1 MAQESRLV
9 VVIDS
14 QNAER
19 NARNLGNELVS
30 IERKGEFASK
40 SMDSLSVATRALA
53 GHMAGLVTVGAA
65 ISKMDTYTGLQNRLK
80 LVTNNQAEL
89 NKATE
94 DTFQIAQKTYSAWDS
109 VLQVYQR
116 FSDNAKTLNLTMDD
130 TARLTETVSKAVAIS
145 GASAEAADAALV
157 QFGQAL
163 ASGTLRG
170 EELNSVM
177 EQTPA
182 LAKAIA
188 KGMGITVGEL
198 RSVAAEGKIT
208 SQEIVKALRNV
219 QDEVDAL
226 FAKTD
231 ITIGQSLTL
240 LNNEIT
246 KFVGEAGKGSGAAQ
260 ALSGSIQLLANNL
273 NLIADSAFAIGI
285 GLMTKAVLTKTV
297 AVQASIAASTKQVF
311 ATIAERNANIA
322 AAKAEVE
329 SALAEAQSTQVTLTN
344 IKATHAQ
351 IMAEI
356 ELEKVR
362 LKAQITEQ
370 GRTATITRMAQLGRL
385 QAQVALE
392 VAAAET
398 AQSASSARLSAAL
411 TAQSVATSRLA
422 LAKSALMAIF
432 SPMGLAIAATA
443 ASFYLLSSSSDEV
456 KESLAT
462 QSDSVSDLTDKYIK
476 LNTVQALTEGVR
488 LRKEIEQQN
497 DAIDDASGAIK
508 RFAYIQKELFKLSG
522 SDYEDYQNAIK
533 SIATGASDAGDLLKK
548 MISSGRFSQTQIDK
562 LIEFS
567 SAVAESKNKI
577 EQGNTALKLLNATSG
592 QHVEVTAESIKQ
604 LTIQTNLTKVATQNF
619 TDMKTQ
625 MLDSLRAQVEFI
637 RLNGGSEEQVK
648 SLNKVIQAYSLN
660 QISATDAVSKF
671 NSTAKVPVDNIKKLQ
686 EYAIKTDQSKIA
698 LNQANAELKKQND
711 LRNEYLKQHQT
722 VLGAQQGETNELNN
736 QVAAQEKLN
745 KLRDNANKDNLKND
759 FLIKNT
765 KAFGGGEKGLDKAR
779 AASEF
784 YTDNKIPMTRSLT
797 GQEYAIFEA
806 WYKKQ
811 KEVKDLQE
819 SISESTRKQTK
830 EVEKQTKEAAK
841 QAVLL
846 AGNDE
851 KSRNMLRVYLA
862 FRNAGLGDKQA
873 RVMTAQVGRET
884 DFRNE
889 AMFGSHKD
897 ANNGYTNTGFLSWQK
912 SRSTKLMQS
921 LQGQGVLDKNG
932 KIQQTQDALD
942 AMAKHAVQE
951 AMTDKSYSKSKAAL
965 LNDDL
970 DYRSLERIVAKNLVG
985 WDYDGKKLGKAKA
998 SQHLAKQDS
1007 YYNQLSK
1014 ILGDNPEAVSKA
1026 IGDLSKLED
1035 EAYKARAK
1043 TLEEVKQLQA
1053 TYDSETVARS
1063 KKREEEIN
1071 KATILGQSNLIPK
1084 INERY
1089 DAEDKLAQKQF
1100 DFEVNGYKWTEEQKL
1115 DYTYETNSL
1124 RLVAEGKLSED
1135 QRKVALDGLK
1145 LQKQQELG
1153 LLKLAQEQR
1162 LFQARLSLL
1171 SETQAMQE
1179 RYRLEREEIH
1189 KNTKLSIEERQKLIA
1204 LSKANQDKETR
1215 DKVNNAVQNWGGIQ
1229 ADMNGTGEFF
1239 RQDQERFSRLN
1250 AANDLADSQFAATDL
1265 NEQNSL
1271 DGLNAQFEAGLIK
1284 QQDYE
1289 NQKTA
1294 IIQAA
1299 QDQRNQIAAEHAKN
1313 VQDIEDKYQ
1322 QDRLNTQIAF
1332 GGQMMGSLTSMFGS
1346 MFGEQ
1351 SKAYKIMF
1359 AADKAYAIAA
1369 AGIAIQQNI
1378 AAASKAGFPLNI
1390 PLIAGA
1396 VAQGASII
1404 ANIRAIKDQ
1413 GFADGGYTGSGRK
1426 YEPAGIV
1433 HKGEVVWSQED
1444 IKRWGGVGLVE
1455 NMRKSANPE
1464 AFINNHAINNTSAE
1478 NVFNRSFLSSKAFND
1493 NQNISNIFNRP
1504 TRENQ
1509 IIVNA
1514 FKPSKDAASR
1524 SEDVQSITN
1533 QYAGNNTSFSEV
1545 LDKSIQSSKSFNAS
1559 KSIISSLSN
1568 SKVLNS
1574 NVSNS
1579 TVQNAEKELLKEVS
1593 IFKDNGF
1600 ADGGYTGKGKKYEI
1614 AGAVHKGEIVWS
1626 QDDIKKWGGVDKVE
1640 QMRRATSPESFVS
1653 NYAQNHTTFESI
1665 LNRANQSSR
1674 IFNQS
1679 KEISNIFNKSVQDDQ
1694 IIYKGNG
1701 NVPTSAT
1708 SDLYH
1713 DGKVYFSSNGLV
1725 QDRSNLDDVQ
1735 DFTLGRTSRPQAEI
1749 MPSIEPSTPTINF
1762 KIEVINQVSG
1772 ATVEAEQL
1780 DEQTVRIIVTDEL
1793 DKQLPRKVPKLV
1805 SDQIA
1810 NPNSTISRSL
1820 TENTTARRNRT

>member
-9 VVIDS
+9 IVIDS

-65 ISKMDTYTGLQNRLK
+65 LSKMDTYTGLQNRLK

-188 KGMGITVGEL
+188 QGMGITVGEL

-208 SQEIVKALRNV
+208 SQEIVKALKNV
-219 QDEVDAL
+219 QNDVDAL

-260 ALSGSIQLLANNL
+260 VLAGSVQTLASNL
-273 NLIADSAFAIGI
+273 DLIADGALVVGI
-285 GLMTKAVLTKTV
+285 GYITRAILMKSAAIKEGMASTLANR
-297 AVQASIAASTKQVF
+297 QASVLNAQAEYAEATAAL
-311 ATIAERNANIA
+311 N
-322 AAKAEVE
+322 AAKAH
-329 SALAEAQSTQVTLTN
+329 LANVRATN
-344 IKATHAQ
+344 
-351 IMAEI
+351 
-356 ELEKVR
+356 
-362 LKAQITEQ
+362 
-370 GRTATITRMAQLGRL
+370 
-385 QAQVALE
+385 
-392 VAAAET
+392 AET
-398 AQSASSARLSAAL
+398 Q
-411 TAQSVATSRLA
+411 
-422 LAKSALMAIF
+422 AKF
-432 SPMGLAIAATA
+432 GATA
-443 ASFYLLSSSSDEV
+443 A
-456 KESLAT
+456 AT
-462 QSDSVSDLTDKYIK
+462 RYAQAQAAVTAATNAQTAAQIK
-476 LNTVQALTEGVR
+476 LNTATSIAGRLAKGAFGLIGGWTGVATLGVMGLAAAYSYFNNKAEEAKQKLAEQAKVAEKADEELKKLTGNDKAKAVNDLTIAFNAQNKALEKSSRAVGSALIDIENYARGNREVEKISQEARTGTISYTEAIER
-488 LRKEIEQQN
+488 LNKIKLPTDLYENLKKQAAQY
-497 DAIDDASGAIK
+497 DDNASKASLS
-508 RFAYIQKELFKLSG
+508 AEKLKLLRVEVKLG
-522 SDYEDYQNAIK
+522 GNEAQNAAIQHQK
-533 SIATGASDAGDLLKK
+533 QADAL
-548 MISSGRFSQTQIDK
+548 
-562 LIEFS
+562 
-567 SAVAESKNKI
+567 
-577 EQGNTALKLLNATSG
+577 GNTATEAEKATKALQDYQAKQKDSVIDSIYKSG
-592 QHVEVTAESIKQ
+592 WLDKGYT
-604 LTIQTNLTKVATQNF
+604 VA
-619 TDMKTQ
+619 
-625 MLDSLRAQVEFI
+625 
-637 RLNGGSEEQVK
+637 
-648 SLNKVIQAYSLN
+648 
-660 QISATDAVSKF
+660 
-671 NSTAKVPVDNIKKLQ
+671 
-686 EYAIKTDQSKIA
+686 
-698 LNQANAELKKQND
+698 QANAILELQKAKGMSAILSKD
-711 LRNEYLKQHQT
+711 EIDSALRNLKIIEE
-722 VLGAQQGETNELNN
+722 QQERED
-736 QVAAQEKLN
+736 KL
-745 KLRDNANKDNLKND
+745 
-759 FLIKNT
+759 T
-765 KAFGGGEKGLDKAR
+765 
-779 AASEF
+779 
-784 YTDNKIPMTRSLT
+784 
-797 GQEYAIFEA
+797 EA
-806 WYKKQ
+806 K
-811 KEVKDLQE
+811 
-819 SISESTRKQTK
+819 R
-830 EVEKQTKEAAK
+830 KQTKEAAK

-846 AGNDE
+846 AGNNE
-851 KSRNMLRVYLA
+851 QARNMLRVYQS

-897 ANNGYTNTGFLSWQK
+897 ANNGYNNTGFLSWQK

-965 LNDDL
+965 LNEDL
-970 DYRSLERIVAKNLVG
+970 DYRSLERIVAKNFVG

-1014 ILGDNPEAVSKA
+1014 ILGDNPEAASKA
-1026 IGDLSKLED
+1026 IGDLSKFED

-1089 DAEDKLAQKQF
+1089 DAEDKLSQKQF

-1179 RYRLEREEIH
+1179 RYRLEREEIL
-1189 KNTKLSIEERQKLIA
+1189 KNTKLSIAERQKLIA
-1204 LSKANQDKETR
+1204 LSKATQEKETR

-1229 ADMNGTGEFF
+1229 ADMNGTSEFF
-1239 RQDQERFSRLN
+1239 RQDQERFNRLN

-1271 DGLNAQFEAGLIK
+1271 DGLDAQLEAGLIK

-1294 IIQAA
+1294 IIQTA
-1299 QDQRNQIAAEHAKN
+1299 QDQRNQIAAEYAKN
-1313 VQDIEDKYQ
+1313 AQDIEDKYQ

-1413 GFADGGYTGSGRK
+1413 GFADGGYTGSGGK

-1433 HKGEVVWSQED
+1433 HKGEVVWSQDD
-1444 IKRWGGVGLVE
+1444 IRRWGGVGLVE

-1493 NQNISNIFNRP
+1493 NQNISNIFNQP

-1514 FKPSKDAASR
+1514 FKSSKDAASR
-1524 SEDVQSITN
+1524 SGDVQSITN
-1533 QYAGNNTSFSEV
+1533 QYAGNNTSIENVFNRSF
-1545 LDKSIQSSKSFNAS
+1545 LSSKAFNDNKSISN
-1559 KSIISSLSN
+1559 ISNLSN

-1640 QMRRATSPESFVS
+1640 KMRRATSPESFVS

-1665 LNRANQSSR
+1665 LNRAHQSSR

-1679 KEISNIFNKSVQDDQ
+1679 KEISNIFNQSVQDDQ

-1725 QDRSNLDDVQ
+1725 QDRSNLEDVQ
-1735 DFTLGRTSRPQAEI
+1735 DFTISQASRPQAEI

-1805 SDQIA
+1805 SDQIG

>member
-1 MAQESRLV
+1 MAQEARLV
-9 VVIDS
+9 IVIDS
-14 QNAER
+14 ER
-19 NARNLGNELVS
+19 AKRTAQDLSVELDS
-30 IERKGEFASK
+30 ITKKGDFASK
-40 SMDSLSVATRALA
+40 SMDRMSVATRALA
-53 GHMAGLVTVGAA
+53 GYMAGLLTVGSA

-80 LVTNNQAEL
+80 LVTNNQVEL

-94 DTFQIAQKTYSAWDS
+94 DTFRIAQKTYSAWDS

-208 SQEIVKALRNV
+208 SQEIVKALKNV
-219 QDEVDAL
+219 QDEVDTL

-671 NSTAKVPVDNIKKLQ
+671 NSTAKIPAENIKGLQ
-686 EYAIKTDQSKIA
+686 DHATKTDQSKIA

-722 VLGAQQGETNELNN
+722 VLAAQQGETNELNN

-797 GQEYAIFEA
+797 SQEAAIFEA

-811 KEVKDLQE
+811 KEAKDLQE

-830 EVEKQTKEAAK
+830 EVEKQTKESAK

-846 AGNDE
+846 AGNNE
-851 KSRNMLRVYLA
+851 RERNMLRVYQS

-970 DYRSLERIVAKNLVG
+970 DYRSLERIVAKNFVG

-1014 ILGDNPEAVSKA
+1014 ILGDNPEAASKA
-1026 IGDLSKLED
+1026 ISDLSKFED

-1043 TLEEVKQLQA
+1043 TLEEIKQLQA

-1100 DFEVNGYKWTEEQKL
+1100 DFEVNGYKWTEKQKL
-1115 DYTYETNSL
+1115 EYTYEINSL

-1135 QRKVALDGLK
+1135 QRKVALDGLE

-1179 RYRLEREEIH
+1179 RYRLEREEIL

-1265 NEQNSL
+1265 DEKNGL
-1271 DGLNAQFEAGLIK
+1271 DVLNAHMEAGLIK
-1284 QQDYE
+1284 QQDFE
-1289 NQKTA
+1289 NRKTA

-1299 QDQRNQIAAEHAKN
+1299 QDQRNQIAAEYAQN
-1313 VQDIEDKYQ
+1313 AQDIEDKYH
-1322 QDRLNTQIAF
+1322 QDRLNAQIAL

-1369 AGIAIQQNI
+1369 AGISIQQSI
-1378 AAASKAGFPLNI
+1378 AKAASVGFPANI
-1390 PLIAGA
+1390 PLIASA
-1396 VAQGASII
+1396 IAQGASII

-1455 NMRKSANPE
+1455 KMRKSANPE
-1464 AFINNHAINNTSAE
+1464 AFLNN
-1478 NVFNRSFLSSKAFND
+1478 
-1493 NQNISNIFNRP
+1493 
-1504 TRENQ
+1504 
-1509 IIVNA
+1509 
-1514 FKPSKDAASR
+1514 
-1524 SEDVQSITN
+1524 
-1533 QYAGNNTSFSEV
+1533 
-1545 LDKSIQSSKSFNAS
+1545 NAS
-1559 KSIISSLSN
+1559 
-1568 SKVLNS
+1568 
-1574 NVSNS
+1574 
-1579 TVQNAEKELLKEVS
+1579 
-1593 IFKDNGF
+1593 
-1600 ADGGYTGKGKKYEI
+1600 ADS
-1614 AGAVHKGEIVWS
+1614 V
-1626 QDDIKKWGGVDKVE
+1626 
-1640 QMRRATSPESFVS
+1640 MRRAMMSSNAFIESQKQ
-1653 NYAQNHTTFESI
+1653 AD
-1665 LNRANQSSR
+1665 
-1674 IFNQS
+1674 IFNQP
-1679 KEISNIFNKSVQDDQ
+1679 VQDTQ
-1694 IIYKGNG
+1694 IIYKGNRDT
-1701 NVPTSAT
+1701 PKLASSAN
-1708 SDLYH
+1708 SDLFH

-1749 MPSIEPSTPTINF
+1749 MPSIEPASPTINF

-1805 SDQIA
+1805 SDQIG

-1820 TENTTARRNRT
+1820 TENTTARRNR

>member
-1 MAQESRLV
+1 MAQEARLV
-9 VVIDS
+9 IVIDS
-14 QNAER
+14 ER
-19 NARNLGNELVS
+19 AKRTAQDLSVELDS
-30 IERKGEFASK
+30 ITKKGDFASK
-40 SMDSLSVATRALA
+40 SMDRMSVATRALA
-53 GHMAGLVTVGAA
+53 GYMAGLLTVGSA

-80 LVTNNQAEL
+80 LVTNNQVEL

-94 DTFQIAQKTYSAWDS
+94 DTFRIAQKTYSAWDS

-208 SQEIVKALRNV
+208 SQEIVKALKNV

-398 AQSASSARLSAAL
+398 AQSAASSRLSAAL

-548 MISSGRFSQTQIDK
+548 MISSGRFSQNQIDK

-577 EQGNTALKLLNATSG
+577 EQGNTALKLLNATSR

-671 NSTAKVPVDNIKKLQ
+671 NSTAKIPAENIKGLQ
-686 EYAIKTDQSKIA
+686 DHATKTDQSKIA

-722 VLGAQQGETNELNN
+722 VLAAQQGETNELNN

-745 KLRDNANKDNLKND
+745 KLRDNANKDILKND

-797 GQEYAIFEA
+797 SQEAAIFEA

-811 KEVKDLQE
+811 KEAKDLQE
-819 SISESTRKQTK
+819 SITKSSRKQTK
-830 EVEKQTKEAAK
+830 ESEKKLKITQAELEVAKRSAALIESSGLGK
-841 QAVLL
+841 YAESKGIPSSVIAGLL
-846 AGNDE
+846 AQESQGIREAKSHTGAIGYFQTTSGYRKQNNMSVADSYDLE
-851 KSRNMLRVYLA
+851 KSGKIVIDNIAKVYEKTGDLA
-862 FRNAGLGDKQA
+862 QAILSHNAGEGGA
-873 RVMTAQVGRET
+873 RQFTKTGKVKGSAE
-884 DFRNE
+884 RNKE
-889 AMFGSHKD
+889 VSQ
-897 ANNGYTNTGFLSWQK
+897 Y
-912 SRSTKLMQS
+912 
-921 LQGQGVLDKNG
+921 
-932 KIQQTQDALD
+932 
-942 AMAKHAVQE
+942 
-951 AMTDKSYSKSKAAL
+951 
-965 LNDDL
+965 
-970 DYRSLERIVAKNLVG
+970 VAKVSRYSDIIAGGVG
-985 WDYDGKKLGKAKA
+985 KGGLSDGDSDRAYGK
-998 SQHLAKQDS
+998 Q
-1007 YYNQLSK
+1007 
-1014 ILGDNPEAVSKA
+1014 I
-1026 IGDLSKLED
+1026 
-1035 EAYKARAK
+1035 KAR
-1043 TLEEVKQLQA
+1043 LELVKQGLNLQEQYEEEQA
-1053 TYDSETVARS
+1053 KRTKARN
-1063 KKREEEIN
+1063 EEIN
-1071 KATILGQSNLIPK
+1071 LAQQTGQTALIPK
-1084 INERY
+1084 IKERY
-1089 DAEDKLAQKQF
+1089 KAQDELAKLQQ
-1100 DFEVNGYKWTEEQKL
+1100 DFEVNGYKWTEKQKL
-1115 DYTYETNSL
+1115 EYTYETNSL

-1135 QRKVALDGLK
+1135 QRKVALGGLE

-1162 LFQARLSLL
+1162 LFQAEQFMLGEMERIKKRYALEYDEISKITDLEERRRKMSAFQADFIRNGVGNPTIDQYDTSSQFL
-1171 SETQAMQE
+1171 KSTNYTKPKQTNMQVLDEDYAQTYQKLKDNLAAVLESEKASYQE
-1179 RYRLEREEIH
+1179 RLEAQRVFKEA
-1189 KNTKLSIEERQKLIA
+1189 RQQMEDEYYL
-1204 LSKANQDKETR
+1204 KAVDARK
-1215 DKVNNAVQNWGGIQ
+1215 
-1229 ADMNGTGEFF
+1229 
-1239 RQDQERFSRLN
+1239 S
-1250 AANDLADSQFAATDL
+1250 
-1265 NEQNSL
+1265 
-1271 DGLNAQFEAGLIK
+1271 
-1284 QQDYE
+1284 DYE
-1289 NQKTA
+1289 NQLM
-1294 IIQAA
+1294 Q
-1299 QDQRNQIAAEHAKN
+1299 
-1313 VQDIEDKYQ
+1313 
-1322 QDRLNTQIAF
+1322 L
-1332 GGQMMGSLTSMFGS
+1332 GSLTSQLDSYWSNMTGIVKNAA
-1346 MFGEQ
+1346 GEQ
-1351 SKAYKIMF
+1351 SGLYKGMYIAQQAFAISSATISALQAYNQILASPWYLDVISKST
-1359 AADKAYAIAA
+1359 AANLVLGMGMANV
-1369 AGIAIQQNI
+1369 G
-1378 AAASKAGFPLNI
+1378 
-1390 PLIAGA
+1390 LIAG
-1396 VAQGASII
+1396 QTI
-1404 ANIRAIKDQ
+1404 A
-1413 GFADGGYTGSGRK
+1413 GFSDGGFTGSGRK

-1455 NMRKSANPE
+1455 KMRKSANPE
-1464 AFINNHAINNTSAE
+1464 AFINN
-1478 NVFNRSFLSSKAFND
+1478 
-1493 NQNISNIFNRP
+1493 
-1504 TRENQ
+1504 
-1509 IIVNA
+1509 
-1514 FKPSKDAASR
+1514 
-1524 SEDVQSITN
+1524 
-1533 QYAGNNTSFSEV
+1533 
-1545 LDKSIQSSKSFNAS
+1545 NAS
-1559 KSIISSLSN
+1559 TDS
-1568 SKVLNS
+1568 V
-1574 NVSNS
+1574 
-1579 TVQNAEKELLKEVS
+1579 
-1593 IFKDNGF
+1593 
-1600 ADGGYTGKGKKYEI
+1600 
-1614 AGAVHKGEIVWS
+1614 
-1626 QDDIKKWGGVDKVE
+1626 
-1640 QMRRATSPESFVS
+1640 MRRALMSSNAFIESQKQ
-1653 NYAQNHTTFESI
+1653 AD
-1665 LNRANQSSR
+1665 
-1674 IFNQS
+1674 IFNQP
-1679 KEISNIFNKSVQDDQ
+1679 VQDTQ
-1694 IIYKGNG
+1694 IIYKGNRDT
-1701 NVPTSAT
+1701 PKLASSAS
-1708 SDLYH
+1708 SDLFH
-1713 DGKVYFSSNGLV
+1713 DGKVYFSSNGIV
-1725 QDRSNLDDVQ
+1725 QDRSNLEDVQ
-1735 DFTLGRTSRPQAEI
+1735 DFTMGKAARPQAEI
-1749 MPSIEPSTPTINF
+1749 MPSIEPASPIINF

-1805 SDQIA
+1805 SDQIG

-1820 TENTTARRNRT
+1820 TENTTARRNR

>member
-1 MAQESRLV
+1 MAQEARLV
-9 VVIDS
+9 IVIDS
-14 QNAER
+14 ER
-19 NARNLGNELVS
+19 AKRTAQDLSVELDS
-30 IERKGEFASK
+30 ITKKGDFASK
-40 SMDSLSVATRALA
+40 SMDRMSVATRALA
-53 GHMAGLVTVGAA
+53 GYMAGLLTVGSA

-80 LVTNNQAEL
+80 LVTNNQVEL

-94 DTFQIAQKTYSAWDS
+94 DTFRIAQKTYSAWDS

-208 SQEIVKALRNV
+208 SQEIVKALKNV

-398 AQSASSARLSAAL
+398 AQSAASSRLSAAL

-548 MISSGRFSQTQIDK
+548 MISSGRFSQNQIDK

-577 EQGNTALKLLNATSG
+577 EQGNTALKLLNATSR

-671 NSTAKVPVDNIKKLQ
+671 NSTAKIPAENIKGLQ
-686 EYAIKTDQSKIA
+686 DHATKTDQSKIA

-722 VLGAQQGETNELNN
+722 VLAAQQGETNELNN

-745 KLRDNANKDNLKND
+745 KLRDNANKDILKND

-797 GQEYAIFEA
+797 SQEAAIFEA

-811 KEVKDLQE
+811 KEAKDLQE
-819 SISESTRKQTK
+819 SITESSRKQTK
-830 EVEKQTKEAAK
+830 ESEKKLKITQAELEVAKRSAALIESSGLGK
-841 QAVLL
+841 YAESKGIPSSVIAGLL
-846 AGNDE
+846 AQESQGIREAKSHTGAIGYFQTTSGYRKQNNMSVADSYDLE
-851 KSRNMLRVYLA
+851 KSGKIVIDNIAKVYEKTGDLA
-862 FRNAGLGDKQA
+862 QAILSHNAGEGGA
-873 RVMTAQVGRET
+873 RQFTKTGKVKGSAE
-884 DFRNE
+884 RNKE
-889 AMFGSHKD
+889 VSQ
-897 ANNGYTNTGFLSWQK
+897 Y
-912 SRSTKLMQS
+912 
-921 LQGQGVLDKNG
+921 
-932 KIQQTQDALD
+932 
-942 AMAKHAVQE
+942 
-951 AMTDKSYSKSKAAL
+951 
-965 LNDDL
+965 
-970 DYRSLERIVAKNLVG
+970 VAKVSRYSDIIAGGVG
-985 WDYDGKKLGKAKA
+985 KGGLSDGDSDRAYGK
-998 SQHLAKQDS
+998 Q
-1007 YYNQLSK
+1007 
-1014 ILGDNPEAVSKA
+1014 I
-1026 IGDLSKLED
+1026 
-1035 EAYKARAK
+1035 KAR
-1043 TLEEVKQLQA
+1043 LELVKQGLNLQEQYEEEQA
-1053 TYDSETVARS
+1053 KRTKARN
-1063 KKREEEIN
+1063 EEIN
-1071 KATILGQSNLIPK
+1071 LAQQTGQTALIPK
-1084 INERY
+1084 IKERY
-1089 DAEDKLAQKQF
+1089 KAQDELAKLQQ
-1100 DFEVNGYKWTEEQKL
+1100 DFEVNGYKWTEKQKL
-1115 DYTYETNSL
+1115 EYTYETNSL

-1135 QRKVALDGLK
+1135 QRKVALGGLE

-1162 LFQARLSLL
+1162 LFQAEQFMLGEMERIKKRYALEYDEISKITDLEERRRKMSAFQADFIRNGVGNPTIDQYDTSSQFL
-1171 SETQAMQE
+1171 KSTNYTKPKQTNMQVLDEDYAQTYQKLKDNLAAVLESEKASYQE
-1179 RYRLEREEIH
+1179 RLEAGRVFKEA
-1189 KNTKLSIEERQKLIA
+1189 RQQMDNEYHL
-1204 LSKANQDKETR
+1204 KAIDARKADHDSQLQLYSQMISSASST
-1215 DKVNNAVQNWGGIQ
+1215 WGGLTQIVKD
-1229 ADMNGTGEFF
+1229 ARGEN
-1239 RQDQERFSRLN
+1239 SRSFKAMFIAQQSFAIASAIISAHL
-1250 AANDLADSQFAATDL
+1250 AATQVAADATIPFFGAKIAASTAML
-1265 NEQNSL
+1265 AMGYAN
-1271 DGLNAQFEAGLIK
+1271 AGLI
-1284 QQDYE
+1284 
-1289 NQKTA
+1289 A
-1294 IIQAA
+1294 
-1299 QDQRNQIAAEHAKN
+1299 
-1313 VQDIEDKYQ
+1313 
-1322 QDRLNTQIAF
+1322 
-1332 GGQMMGSLTSMFGS
+1332 GQT
-1346 MFGEQ
+1346 
-1351 SKAYKIMF
+1351 I
-1359 AADKAYAIAA
+1359 
-1369 AGIAIQQNI
+1369 
-1378 AAASKAGFPLNI
+1378 AGF
-1390 PLIAGA
+1390 
-1396 VAQGASII
+1396 S
-1404 ANIRAIKDQ
+1404 
-1413 GFADGGYTGSGRK
+1413 DGGFTGSGGK
-1426 YEPAGIV
+1426 YQPAGIV
-1433 HKGEVVWSQED
+1433 HKGEIVWSQED

-1455 NMRKSANPE
+1455 RMRKSANPE
-1464 AFINNHAINNTSAE
+1464 AFLNN
-1478 NVFNRSFLSSKAFND
+1478 
-1493 NQNISNIFNRP
+1493 
-1504 TRENQ
+1504 
-1509 IIVNA
+1509 
-1514 FKPSKDAASR
+1514 
-1524 SEDVQSITN
+1524 
-1533 QYAGNNTSFSEV
+1533 
-1545 LDKSIQSSKSFNAS
+1545 NAS
-1559 KSIISSLSN
+1559 
-1568 SKVLNS
+1568 
-1574 NVSNS
+1574 
-1579 TVQNAEKELLKEVS
+1579 
-1593 IFKDNGF
+1593 
-1600 ADGGYTGKGKKYEI
+1600 ADS
-1614 AGAVHKGEIVWS
+1614 V
-1626 QDDIKKWGGVDKVE
+1626 
-1640 QMRRATSPESFVS
+1640 MRRAMMSSNAFIES
-1653 NYAQNHTTFESI
+1653 QK
-1665 LNRANQSSR
+1665 QSD
-1674 IFNQS
+1674 IFNQP
-1679 KEISNIFNKSVQDDQ
+1679 VQDTQ
-1694 IIYKGNG
+1694 IIYKGNRDT
-1701 NVPTSAT
+1701 PKLASSAN
-1708 SDLYH
+1708 SDLFH

-1725 QDRSNLDDVQ
+1725 LDRSNLDDVQ
-1735 DFTLGRTSRPQAEI
+1735 DFTSGRASRPQAEI
-1749 MPSIEPSTPTINF
+1749 KPSIEPASSIINF

-1780 DEQTVRIIVTDEL
+1780 DEQTVRIIVKDEM
-1793 DKQLPRKVPKLV
+1793 DKQLPRTVPKLV
-1805 SDQIA
+1805 SDQIG

-1820 TENTTARRNRT
+1820 TENTTARRNR

>member
-9 VVIDS
+9 IVIDAK
-14 QNAER
+14 NAER
-19 NARNLGNELVS
+19 NARNLSNELDS
-30 IERKGEFASK
+30 IERKGDFATK
-40 SMDSLSVATRALA
+40 SMDALSVATRQLA
-53 GHMAGLVTVGAA
+53 GYMAGLVTVSAA

-80 LVTNNQAEL
+80 LVTSSQVELNQAL
-89 NKATE
+89 K
-94 DTFQIAQKTYSAWDS
+94 DTFNIAQVTGQAWDS
-109 VLQVYQR
+109 TAQVYQR
-116 FSDNAKTLNLTMDD
+116 FADNAKRLGITLQQTSS
-130 TARLTETVSKAVAIS
+130 LTETVAKAIAIS
-145 GASAEAADAALV
+145 GGSAASAEAALV

-163 ASGTLRG
+163 ASGVLRG
-170 EELNSVM
+170 EEFNSIA
-177 EQTPA
+177 EQAPG
-182 LAKAIA
+182 LLKAIA
-188 KGMGITVGEL
+188 TGLDTNIGQLRGM
-198 RSVAAEGKIT
+198 AAEGKLT
-208 SQEIVKALRNV
+208 ADVVVKSLERAKV
-219 QDEVDAL
+219 SVDEL
-226 FAKTD
+226 FGKTD
-231 ITIGQSLTL
+231 FTIGNSLTM
-240 LNNEIT
+240 LNNSIT
-246 KFVGEAGKGSGAAQ
+246 QFIGEAGKGSGAAQ
-260 ALSGSIQLLANNL
+260 ALSGSIQVLANNL
-273 NLIADSAFAIGI
+273 DLIANSAFAMGI

-297 AVQASIAASTKQVF
+297 AVKASIAASAQQVI
-311 ATIAERNANIA
+311 ANIAERNANIA

-660 QISATDAVSKF
+660 QISATDAVDKF
-671 NSTAKVPVDNIKKLQ
+671 NSTAKVPAENIKGLQ
-686 EYAIKTDQSKIA
+686 DYATKTDQSKIA

-745 KLRDNANKDNLKND
+745 KLRENANKSMLDDQYWINNYMRNKQLLGEAKAKD
-759 FLIKNT
+759 FADFTLNW
-765 KAFGGGEKGLDKAR
+765 R
-779 AASEF
+779 
-784 YTDNKIPMTRSLT
+784 
-797 GQEYAIFEA
+797 
-806 WYKKQ
+806 
-811 KEVKDLQE
+811 KENNIGREVILSKEQLQILQE
-819 SISESTRKQTK
+819 QWQMHLRVAAIRDEATNATK
-830 EVEKQTKEAAK
+830 EQNKALRQ

-846 AGNDE
+846 AGNNE
-851 KSRNMLRVYLA
+851 RVRNMLRVYQA

-1014 ILGDNPEAVSKA
+1014 ILGDNPEAASKA
-1026 IGDLSKLED
+1026 IGDLSKFED

-1071 KATILGQSNLIPK
+1071 KATILGQTDLIPK
-1084 INERY
+1084 IKERF
-1089 DAEDKLAQKQF
+1089 DAEEKLAQKQF

-1115 DYTYETNSL
+1115 EYTKETSAL
-1124 RLVAEGKLSED
+1124 RLVAEGKLSKEQLDIAKEGLDQQYQHELELINLTKAARQSAYDQANLKALQELKQERDILAAPIGQRAGLSLQFGERNALSENDATLINKGDEAKMKLKQKEIDQLEYNKRIED
-1135 QRKVALDGLK
+1135 AVRIHEENKFKIQEEYAQKYQD
-1145 LQKQQELG
+1145 LQKGQYESQL
-1153 LLKLAQEQR
+1153 QIWS
-1162 LFQARLSLL
+1162 SLL
-1171 SETQAMQE
+1171 NQGQSVWSNLTQSVKDA
-1179 RYRLEREEIH
+1179 
-1189 KNTKLSIEERQKLIA
+1189 S
-1204 LSKANQDKETR
+1204 
-1215 DKVNNAVQNWGGIQ
+1215 
-1229 ADMNGTGEFF
+1229 
-1239 RQDQERFSRLN
+1239 
-1250 AANDLADSQFAATDL
+1250 
-1265 NEQNSL
+1265 
-1271 DGLNAQFEAGLIK
+1271 
-1284 QQDYE
+1284 
-1289 NQKTA
+1289 
-1294 IIQAA
+1294 
-1299 QDQRNQIAAEHAKN
+1299 
-1313 VQDIEDKYQ
+1313 
-1322 QDRLNTQIAF
+1322 
-1332 GGQMMGSLTSMFGS
+1332 
-1346 MFGEQ
+1346 GEQ
-1351 SKAYKIMF
+1351 SKRYKTMF
-1359 AADKAYAIAA
+1359 AMQQAFAIASTIVSAHLA
-1369 AGIAIQQNI
+1369 AAQTTADITLPFVGKVPAASAILGFGYAQAGMI
-1378 AAASKAGFPLNI
+1378 AAQTIAGF
-1390 PLIAGA
+1390 
-1396 VAQGASII
+1396 S
-1404 ANIRAIKDQ
+1404 
-1413 GFADGGYTGSGRK
+1413 DGGYTGNGLK
-1426 YEPAGIV
+1426 HTPAGIV
-1433 HKGEVVWSQED
+1433 HKGEVVWSQDD
-1444 IKRWGGVGLVE
+1444 IKRWGGVSVVE
-1455 NMRKSANPE
+1455 SMRTSSPSGYANGGYVS
-1464 AFINNHAINNTSAE
+1464 NNTSEAIAARRE
-1478 NVFNRSFLSSKAFND
+1478 ARQFDAINSNQTQSSSSQVPISVYVTVNSDGSSKTDTQND
-1493 NQNISNIFNRP
+1493 S
-1504 TRENQ
+1504 
-1509 IIVNA
+1509 
-1514 FKPSKDAASR
+1514 
-1524 SEDVQSITN
+1524 
-1533 QYAGNNTSFSEV
+1533 
-1545 LDKSIQSSKSFNAS
+1545 
-1559 KSIISSLSN
+1559 
-1568 SKVLNS
+1568 
-1574 NVSNS
+1574 
-1579 TVQNAEKELLKEVS
+1579 
-1593 IFKDNGF
+1593 
-1600 ADGGYTGKGKKYEI
+1600 
-1614 AGAVHKGEIVWS
+1614 
-1626 QDDIKKWGGVDKVE
+1626 
-1640 QMRRATSPESFVS
+1640 
-1653 NYAQNHTTFESI
+1653 
-1665 LNRANQSSR
+1665 
-1674 IFNQS
+1674 
-1679 KEISNIFNKSVQDDQ
+1679 
-1694 IIYKGNG
+1694 
-1701 NVPTSAT
+1701 
-1708 SDLYH
+1708 
-1713 DGKVYFSSNGLV
+1713 
-1725 QDRSNLDDVQ
+1725 
-1735 DFTLGRTSRPQAEI
+1735 
-1749 MPSIEPSTPTINF
+1749 
-1762 KIEVINQVSG
+1762 
-1772 ATVEAEQL
+1772 
-1780 DEQTVRIIVTDEL
+1780 
-1793 DKQLPRKVPKLV
+1793 KQLGQMIGNAVR
-1805 SDQIA
+1805 
-1810 NPNSTISRSL
+1810 TIIRQEQRQGGLLSK
-1820 TENTTARRNRT
+1820 

>member
-1 MAQESRLV
+1 MAQEARLV
-9 VVIDS
+9 IVIDS
-14 QNAER
+14 ER
-19 NARNLGNELVS
+19 AKRTAQDLSVELDS
-30 IERKGEFASK
+30 ITKKGDFASK
-40 SMDSLSVATRALA
+40 SMDRMSVATRALA
-53 GHMAGLVTVGAA
+53 GYMAGLLTVGSA

-80 LVTNNQAEL
+80 LVTNNQVEL

-94 DTFQIAQKTYSAWDS
+94 DTFRIAQKTYSAWDS

-208 SQEIVKALRNV
+208 SQEIVKALKNV

-398 AQSASSARLSAAL
+398 AQSAASSRLSAAL

-548 MISSGRFSQTQIDK
+548 MISSGRFSQNQIDK

-577 EQGNTALKLLNATSG
+577 EQGNTALKLLNATSR

-671 NSTAKVPVDNIKKLQ
+671 NSTAKIPAENIKGLQ
-686 EYAIKTDQSKIA
+686 DHATKTDQSKIA

-722 VLGAQQGETNELNN
+722 VLAAQQGETNELNN

-745 KLRDNANKDNLKND
+745 KLRDNANKDILKND

-797 GQEYAIFEA
+797 SQEAAIFEA

-811 KEVKDLQE
+811 KEAKDLQE
-819 SISESTRKQTK
+819 SITESSRKQTK
-830 EVEKQTKEAAK
+830 ESEKKLKITQAELEVAKRSAALIESSGLGK
-841 QAVLL
+841 YAESKGIPSSVIAGLL
-846 AGNDE
+846 AQESQGIREAKSHTGAIGYFQTTSGYRKQNNMSVADSYDLE
-851 KSRNMLRVYLA
+851 KSGKIVIDNIAKVYEKTGDLA
-862 FRNAGLGDKQA
+862 QAILSHNAGEGGA
-873 RVMTAQVGRET
+873 RQFTKTGKVKGSAE
-884 DFRNE
+884 RNKE
-889 AMFGSHKD
+889 VSQ
-897 ANNGYTNTGFLSWQK
+897 Y
-912 SRSTKLMQS
+912 
-921 LQGQGVLDKNG
+921 
-932 KIQQTQDALD
+932 
-942 AMAKHAVQE
+942 
-951 AMTDKSYSKSKAAL
+951 
-965 LNDDL
+965 
-970 DYRSLERIVAKNLVG
+970 VAKVSRYSDIIAGGVG
-985 WDYDGKKLGKAKA
+985 KGGLSDGDSDRAYGK
-998 SQHLAKQDS
+998 Q
-1007 YYNQLSK
+1007 
-1014 ILGDNPEAVSKA
+1014 I
-1026 IGDLSKLED
+1026 
-1035 EAYKARAK
+1035 KAR
-1043 TLEEVKQLQA
+1043 LELVKQGLNLQEQYEEEQA
-1053 TYDSETVARS
+1053 KRTKARN
-1063 KKREEEIN
+1063 EEIN
-1071 KATILGQSNLIPK
+1071 LAQQTGQTALIPK
-1084 INERY
+1084 IKERY
-1089 DAEDKLAQKQF
+1089 KAQDELAKLQQ
-1100 DFEVNGYKWTEEQKL
+1100 DFEVNGYKWTEKQKL
-1115 DYTYETNSL
+1115 EYTYETNSL

-1135 QRKVALDGLK
+1135 QRKVALGGLE

-1162 LFQARLSLL
+1162 LFQAEQFMLGEMERIKKRYALEYDEISKITDLEERRRKMSAFQADFIRNGVGNPTIDQYDTSSQFL
-1171 SETQAMQE
+1171 KSTNYTKPKQTNMQVLDEDYAQTYQKLKDNLAAVLESEKASYQE
-1179 RYRLEREEIH
+1179 RLEA
-1189 KNTKLSIEERQKLIA
+1189 ERVFKEARQQMDNEYHL
-1204 LSKANQDKETR
+1204 KAIDARKADHDSQLQLYSQMISSASST
-1215 DKVNNAVQNWGGIQ
+1215 WGGLTQIVKD
-1229 ADMNGTGEFF
+1229 ARGEN
-1239 RQDQERFSRLN
+1239 SRSFKAMFIAQQSFAIASAIISAHL
-1250 AANDLADSQFAATDL
+1250 AATQVAADATIPFFGAKIAASTAML
-1265 NEQNSL
+1265 AMGYAN
-1271 DGLNAQFEAGLIK
+1271 AGLI
-1284 QQDYE
+1284 
-1289 NQKTA
+1289 A
-1294 IIQAA
+1294 
-1299 QDQRNQIAAEHAKN
+1299 
-1313 VQDIEDKYQ
+1313 
-1322 QDRLNTQIAF
+1322 
-1332 GGQMMGSLTSMFGS
+1332 GQT
-1346 MFGEQ
+1346 
-1351 SKAYKIMF
+1351 I
-1359 AADKAYAIAA
+1359 
-1369 AGIAIQQNI
+1369 
-1378 AAASKAGFPLNI
+1378 AGF
-1390 PLIAGA
+1390 
-1396 VAQGASII
+1396 S
-1404 ANIRAIKDQ
+1404 
-1413 GFADGGYTGSGRK
+1413 DGGFTGSGGK
-1426 YEPAGIV
+1426 YQPAGIV
-1433 HKGEVVWSQED
+1433 HKGEIVWSQED

-1455 NMRKSANPE
+1455 KMRKSANPE
-1464 AFINNHAINNTSAE
+1464 AFLNN
-1478 NVFNRSFLSSKAFND
+1478 
-1493 NQNISNIFNRP
+1493 
-1504 TRENQ
+1504 
-1509 IIVNA
+1509 
-1514 FKPSKDAASR
+1514 
-1524 SEDVQSITN
+1524 
-1533 QYAGNNTSFSEV
+1533 
-1545 LDKSIQSSKSFNAS
+1545 NAS
-1559 KSIISSLSN
+1559 
-1568 SKVLNS
+1568 
-1574 NVSNS
+1574 
-1579 TVQNAEKELLKEVS
+1579 
-1593 IFKDNGF
+1593 
-1600 ADGGYTGKGKKYEI
+1600 ADS
-1614 AGAVHKGEIVWS
+1614 V
-1626 QDDIKKWGGVDKVE
+1626 
-1640 QMRRATSPESFVS
+1640 MRRAMMSSNAFIES
-1653 NYAQNHTTFESI
+1653 QK
-1665 LNRANQSSR
+1665 QSG
-1674 IFNQS
+1674 IFNQP
-1679 KEISNIFNKSVQDDQ
+1679 VQDTQ
-1694 IIYKGNG
+1694 IIYKGNRS
-1701 NVPTSAT
+1701 VPITSSSAS
-1708 SDLYH
+1708 SDLFH
-1713 DGKVYFSSNGLV
+1713 DGKVYFSSNGFV
-1725 QDRSNLDDVQ
+1725 QDRSNLEDVQ
-1735 DFTLGRTSRPQAEI
+1735 DFTMGQAARPQAEI
-1749 MPSIEPSTPTINF
+1749 MPSIEPASPTINF

-1780 DEQTVRIIVTDEL
+1780 DEQTVRIIVKDEL
-1793 DKQLPRKVPKLV
+1793 DKQLPRTVPKLV
-1805 SDQIA
+1805 SDQIG

-1820 TENTTARRNRT
+1820 TENTTVRRNR

>member
-9 VVIDS
+9 IVIDS

-19 NARNLGNELVS
+19 NARNLGNELDS
-30 IERKGEFASK
+30 IERKGDYASK
-40 SMDSLSVATRALA
+40 SMDGLSVATRALA
-53 GHMAGLVTVGAA
+53 GYMAGLVTVSSA

-80 LVTNNQAEL
+80 LVTKNQVEL

-188 KGMGITVGEL
+188 QGMGITVGEL

-208 SQEIVKALRNV
+208 SQEIVKALKNV
-219 QDEVDAL
+219 QNDVDAL

-246 KFVGEAGKGSGAAQ
+246 KFVGEASKGSGAAQ
-260 ALSGSIQLLANNL
+260 VLAGSVQTLASNL
-273 NLIADSAFAIGI
+273 DLIADGALVVGI
-285 GLMTKAVLTKTV
+285 GYITRAILMKSAAIKEGMASTLASR
-297 AVQASIAASTKQVF
+297 QASVLNAQAEYAEATAAL
-311 ATIAERNANIA
+311 N
-322 AAKAEVE
+322 AAKAH
-329 SALAEAQSTQVTLTN
+329 LANVRATN
-344 IKATHAQ
+344 
-351 IMAEI
+351 
-356 ELEKVR
+356 
-362 LKAQITEQ
+362 
-370 GRTATITRMAQLGRL
+370 
-385 QAQVALE
+385 
-392 VAAAET
+392 AET
-398 AQSASSARLSAAL
+398 Q
-411 TAQSVATSRLA
+411 
-422 LAKSALMAIF
+422 AKF
-432 SPMGLAIAATA
+432 GATA
-443 ASFYLLSSSSDEV
+443 A
-456 KESLAT
+456 AT
-462 QSDSVSDLTDKYIK
+462 RYAQAQAAVTAATNAQTAAQIK
-476 LNTVQALTEGVR
+476 LNTATSIAGRLAKGAFGLIGGWAGVATLGVMGLAAAYSYFNNKAEEAKQKLAEQAKVAEKADEELKKLTGNDKAKAVNDLTTAFNAQNKALEKSSRAVGSALIDIENYARGNREVEKISQEARTGTISYTEAIER
-488 LRKEIEQQN
+488 LNKIKLPTDLYENLKKQAAQY
-497 DAIDDASGAIK
+497 DDNASKASLS
-508 RFAYIQKELFKLSG
+508 AEKLKLLRVEVKLG
-522 SDYEDYQNAIK
+522 GNEAQNAAIQHQK
-533 SIATGASDAGDLLKK
+533 QADAL
-548 MISSGRFSQTQIDK
+548 
-562 LIEFS
+562 
-567 SAVAESKNKI
+567 
-577 EQGNTALKLLNATSG
+577 GNTATEAEKATKALQDYQAKQKDSVIDSIYKSG
-592 QHVEVTAESIKQ
+592 WLDKGYT
-604 LTIQTNLTKVATQNF
+604 VA
-619 TDMKTQ
+619 
-625 MLDSLRAQVEFI
+625 
-637 RLNGGSEEQVK
+637 
-648 SLNKVIQAYSLN
+648 
-660 QISATDAVSKF
+660 
-671 NSTAKVPVDNIKKLQ
+671 
-686 EYAIKTDQSKIA
+686 
-698 LNQANAELKKQND
+698 QANAILELQKAKGMSAILSKD
-711 LRNEYLKQHQT
+711 EIDSALRNLKIIEE
-722 VLGAQQGETNELNN
+722 QQERED
-736 QVAAQEKLN
+736 KL
-745 KLRDNANKDNLKND
+745 
-759 FLIKNT
+759 T
-765 KAFGGGEKGLDKAR
+765 
-779 AASEF
+779 
-784 YTDNKIPMTRSLT
+784 
-797 GQEYAIFEA
+797 EA
-806 WYKKQ
+806 K
-811 KEVKDLQE
+811 
-819 SISESTRKQTK
+819 R
-830 EVEKQTKEAAK
+830 KQTKEAAK

-851 KSRNMLRVYLA
+851 RVRNMLRVYLA

-970 DYRSLERIVAKNLVG
+970 DYRSLERIVAKNFVG

-1014 ILGDNPEAVSKA
+1014 ILGDNPEAASKA
-1026 IGDLSKLED
+1026 IGDLSKFED

-1179 RYRLEREEIH
+1179 RYRLEREEIL

-1204 LSKANQDKETR
+1204 LSKATQEKETR

-1229 ADMNGTGEFF
+1229 ADMNGTSEFF

-1250 AANDLADSQFAATDL
+1250 AANDLADSQYAATDL
-1265 NEQNSL
+1265 DEKNGL
-1271 DGLNAQFEAGLIK
+1271 DNLNAQMEAGLIK
-1284 QQDYE
+1284 QQDFE
-1289 NQKTA
+1289 NRKTA

-1299 QDQRNQIAAEHAKN
+1299 QDQRNQIAAEYAQN
-1313 VQDIEDKYQ
+1313 AQDIEDKYQ

-1413 GFADGGYTGSGRK
+1413 GFADGGYTGSGGK

-1444 IKRWGGVGLVE
+1444 IRRWGGVGLVE

-1464 AFINNHAINNTSAE
+1464 AFINNHAQNNTSIE

-1493 NQNISNIFNRP
+1493 NKSISNISN
-1504 TRENQ
+1504 
-1509 IIVNA
+1509 
-1514 FKPSKDAASR
+1514 
-1524 SEDVQSITN
+1524 
-1533 QYAGNNTSFSEV
+1533 
-1545 LDKSIQSSKSFNAS
+1545 
-1559 KSIISSLSN
+1559 LSN

-1679 KEISNIFNKSVQDDQ
+1679 KEISNIFNQSVQDDQ

-1762 KIEVINQVSG
+1762 KIEV
-1772 ATVEAEQL
+1772 
-1780 DEQTVRIIVTDEL
+1780 
-1793 DKQLPRKVPKLV
+1793 
-1805 SDQIA
+1805 
-1810 NPNSTISRSL
+1810 
-1820 TENTTARRNRT
+1820 

>member
-1 MAQESRLV
+1 MAQEARLV
-9 VVIDS
+9 IVIDS
-14 QNAER
+14 ER
-19 NARNLGNELVS
+19 AKRTAQDLSVELDS
-30 IERKGEFASK
+30 ITKKGDFASK
-40 SMDSLSVATRALA
+40 SMDRMSVATRALA
-53 GHMAGLVTVGAA
+53 GYMAGLLTVGSA

-80 LVTNNQAEL
+80 LVTNNQVEL

-94 DTFQIAQKTYSAWDS
+94 DTFRIAQKTYSAWDS

-208 SQEIVKALRNV
+208 SQEIVKALKNV

-398 AQSASSARLSAAL
+398 AQSAASSRLSAAL

-548 MISSGRFSQTQIDK
+548 MISSGRFSQNQIDK

-577 EQGNTALKLLNATSG
+577 EQGNTALKLLNATSR

-671 NSTAKVPVDNIKKLQ
+671 NSTAKIPAENIKGLQ
-686 EYAIKTDQSKIA
+686 DHATKTDQSKIA

-722 VLGAQQGETNELNN
+722 VLAAQQGETNELNN

-745 KLRDNANKDNLKND
+745 KLRDNANKDILKND

-797 GQEYAIFEA
+797 SQEAAIFEA

-811 KEVKDLQE
+811 KEAKDLQE
-819 SISESTRKQTK
+819 SITESSRKQTK
-830 EVEKQTKEAAK
+830 ESEKKLKITQAELEVAKRSAALIESSGLGK
-841 QAVLL
+841 YAESKGIPSSVIAGLL
-846 AGNDE
+846 AQESQGIREAKSHTGAIGYFQTTSGYRKQNNMSVADSYDLE
-851 KSRNMLRVYLA
+851 KSGKIVIDNIAKVYEKTGDLA
-862 FRNAGLGDKQA
+862 QAILSHNAGEGGA
-873 RVMTAQVGRET
+873 RQFTKTGKVKGSAE
-884 DFRNE
+884 RNKE
-889 AMFGSHKD
+889 VSQ
-897 ANNGYTNTGFLSWQK
+897 Y
-912 SRSTKLMQS
+912 
-921 LQGQGVLDKNG
+921 
-932 KIQQTQDALD
+932 
-942 AMAKHAVQE
+942 
-951 AMTDKSYSKSKAAL
+951 
-965 LNDDL
+965 
-970 DYRSLERIVAKNLVG
+970 VAKVSRYSDIIAGGVG
-985 WDYDGKKLGKAKA
+985 KGGLSDGDSDRAYGK
-998 SQHLAKQDS
+998 Q
-1007 YYNQLSK
+1007 
-1014 ILGDNPEAVSKA
+1014 I
-1026 IGDLSKLED
+1026 
-1035 EAYKARAK
+1035 KAR
-1043 TLEEVKQLQA
+1043 LELVKQGLNLQEQYEEEQA
-1053 TYDSETVARS
+1053 KRTKARN
-1063 KKREEEIN
+1063 EEIN
-1071 KATILGQSNLIPK
+1071 LAQQTGQTALIPIIK
-1084 INERY
+1084 ERY
-1089 DAEDKLAQKQF
+1089 KAQDELAKLQQ
-1100 DFEVNGYKWTEEQKL
+1100 DFEVNGYKWTEKQKL
-1115 DYTYETNSL
+1115 EYTYETNSL

-1135 QRKVALDGLK
+1135 QRKVALGGLE

-1162 LFQARLSLL
+1162 LFQAEQFMLGEMERIKKRYALEYDEISKITDLEERRRKMSAFQADFIRNGVGNPTIDQYDTSSQFL
-1171 SETQAMQE
+1171 KSTNYTKPKQTNMQVLDEDYAQTYQKLKDNLAAVLESEKASYQE
-1179 RYRLEREEIH
+1179 RLEA
-1189 KNTKLSIEERQKLIA
+1189 ERVFKEARQQMDNEYHL
-1204 LSKANQDKETR
+1204 KAIDARKADHDSQLQLYSQMISSASST
-1215 DKVNNAVQNWGGIQ
+1215 WGGLTQIVKD
-1229 ADMNGTGEFF
+1229 ARGEN
-1239 RQDQERFSRLN
+1239 SRSFKAMFIAQQSFAIASAIISAHL
-1250 AANDLADSQFAATDL
+1250 AATQVAADATIPFFGAKIAASTAML
-1265 NEQNSL
+1265 AMGYAN
-1271 DGLNAQFEAGLIK
+1271 AGLI
-1284 QQDYE
+1284 
-1289 NQKTA
+1289 A
-1294 IIQAA
+1294 
-1299 QDQRNQIAAEHAKN
+1299 
-1313 VQDIEDKYQ
+1313 
-1322 QDRLNTQIAF
+1322 
-1332 GGQMMGSLTSMFGS
+1332 GQT
-1346 MFGEQ
+1346 
-1351 SKAYKIMF
+1351 I
-1359 AADKAYAIAA
+1359 
-1369 AGIAIQQNI
+1369 
-1378 AAASKAGFPLNI
+1378 AGF
-1390 PLIAGA
+1390 
-1396 VAQGASII
+1396 S
-1404 ANIRAIKDQ
+1404 
-1413 GFADGGYTGSGRK
+1413 DGGFTGSGGK
-1426 YEPAGIV
+1426 YQPAGIV
-1433 HKGEVVWSQED
+1433 HKGEIVWSQED

-1455 NMRKSANPE
+1455 KMRKSANPE
-1464 AFINNHAINNTSAE
+1464 AFLNN
-1478 NVFNRSFLSSKAFND
+1478 
-1493 NQNISNIFNRP
+1493 
-1504 TRENQ
+1504 
-1509 IIVNA
+1509 
-1514 FKPSKDAASR
+1514 
-1524 SEDVQSITN
+1524 
-1533 QYAGNNTSFSEV
+1533 
-1545 LDKSIQSSKSFNAS
+1545 NAS
-1559 KSIISSLSN
+1559 
-1568 SKVLNS
+1568 
-1574 NVSNS
+1574 
-1579 TVQNAEKELLKEVS
+1579 
-1593 IFKDNGF
+1593 
-1600 ADGGYTGKGKKYEI
+1600 ADS
-1614 AGAVHKGEIVWS
+1614 V
-1626 QDDIKKWGGVDKVE
+1626 
-1640 QMRRATSPESFVS
+1640 MRRAMMSSNAFIES
-1653 NYAQNHTTFESI
+1653 QK
-1665 LNRANQSSR
+1665 QSD
-1674 IFNQS
+1674 IFNQP
-1679 KEISNIFNKSVQDDQ
+1679 VQDTQ
-1694 IIYKGNG
+1694 IIYKGNRS
-1701 NVPTSAT
+1701 VPITSSSAS
-1708 SDLYH
+1708 SDLFH
-1713 DGKVYFSSNGLV
+1713 DGKVYFSSNGFV
-1725 QDRSNLDDVQ
+1725 QDRSNLEDVQ
-1735 DFTLGRTSRPQAEI
+1735 DFTMGQAARPQAEI
-1749 MPSIEPSTPTINF
+1749 MPSIEPASPTINF

-1780 DEQTVRIIVTDEL
+1780 DEQTVRIIVKDEL
-1793 DKQLPRKVPKLV
+1793 DKQLPRTVPKLV
-1805 SDQIA
+1805 SDQIG

-1820 TENTTARRNRT
+1820 TENTTVRRNR

>member
-1 MAQESRLV
+1 MAQEARLV
-9 VVIDS
+9 IVIDS
-14 QNAER
+14 ER
-19 NARNLGNELVS
+19 AKRTAQDLSVELDS
-30 IERKGEFASK
+30 ITKKGDFASK
-40 SMDSLSVATRALA
+40 SMDRMSVATRALA
-53 GHMAGLVTVGAA
+53 GYMAGLLTVGSA

-80 LVTNNQAEL
+80 LVTNNQVEL

-94 DTFQIAQKTYSAWDS
+94 DTFRIAQKTYSAWDS

-208 SQEIVKALRNV
+208 SQEIVKALKNV

-398 AQSASSARLSAAL
+398 AQSAASSRLSAAL

-548 MISSGRFSQTQIDK
+548 MISSGRFSQNQIDK

-577 EQGNTALKLLNATSG
+577 EQGNTALKLLNATSR

-671 NSTAKVPVDNIKKLQ
+671 NSTAKIPAENIKGLQ
-686 EYAIKTDQSKIA
+686 DHATKTDQSKIA

-722 VLGAQQGETNELNN
+722 VLAAQQGETNELNN

-745 KLRDNANKDNLKND
+745 KLRDNANKDILKND

-797 GQEYAIFEA
+797 SQEAAIFEA

-811 KEVKDLQE
+811 KEAKDLQE
-819 SISESTRKQTK
+819 SITESSRKQTK
-830 EVEKQTKEAAK
+830 ESEKKLKITQAELEVAKRSAALIESSGLGK
-841 QAVLL
+841 YAESKGIPSSVIAGLL
-846 AGNDE
+846 AQESQGIREAKSHTGAIGYFQTTSGYRKQNNMSVADSYDLE
-851 KSRNMLRVYLA
+851 KSGKIVIDNIAKVYEKTGDLA
-862 FRNAGLGDKQA
+862 QAILSHNAGEGGA
-873 RVMTAQVGRET
+873 RQFTKTGKVKGSAE
-884 DFRNE
+884 RNKE
-889 AMFGSHKD
+889 VSQ
-897 ANNGYTNTGFLSWQK
+897 Y
-912 SRSTKLMQS
+912 
-921 LQGQGVLDKNG
+921 
-932 KIQQTQDALD
+932 
-942 AMAKHAVQE
+942 
-951 AMTDKSYSKSKAAL
+951 
-965 LNDDL
+965 
-970 DYRSLERIVAKNLVG
+970 VAKVSRYSDIIAGGVG
-985 WDYDGKKLGKAKA
+985 KGGLSDGDSDRAYGK
-998 SQHLAKQDS
+998 Q
-1007 YYNQLSK
+1007 
-1014 ILGDNPEAVSKA
+1014 I
-1026 IGDLSKLED
+1026 
-1035 EAYKARAK
+1035 KAR
-1043 TLEEVKQLQA
+1043 LELVKQGLNLQEQYEEEQA
-1053 TYDSETVARS
+1053 KRTKARN
-1063 KKREEEIN
+1063 EEIN
-1071 KATILGQSNLIPK
+1071 LAQQTGQTALIPK
-1084 INERY
+1084 IKERY
-1089 DAEDKLAQKQF
+1089 KAQDELAKLQQ
-1100 DFEVNGYKWTEEQKL
+1100 DFEVNGYKWTEKQKL
-1115 DYTYETNSL
+1115 EYTYETNSL

-1135 QRKVALDGLK
+1135 QRKVALGGLE

-1162 LFQARLSLL
+1162 LFQAEQFMLGEMERIKKRYALEYDEISKITDLEERRRKMSAFQADFIRNGVGNPTIDQYDTSSQFL
-1171 SETQAMQE
+1171 KSTNYTKPKQTNMQVLDEDYAQTYQKLKDNLAAVLESEKASYQE
-1179 RYRLEREEIH
+1179 RLEA
-1189 KNTKLSIEERQKLIA
+1189 ERVFKEARQQMDNEYHL
-1204 LSKANQDKETR
+1204 KAIDARKADHDSQLQLYSQMISSASST
-1215 DKVNNAVQNWGGIQ
+1215 WGGLTQIVKD
-1229 ADMNGTGEFF
+1229 ARGEN
-1239 RQDQERFSRLN
+1239 SRSFKAMFIAQQSFAIASAIISAHL
-1250 AANDLADSQFAATDL
+1250 AATQVAADATIPFFGAKIAASTAML
-1265 NEQNSL
+1265 AMGYAN
-1271 DGLNAQFEAGLIK
+1271 AGLI
-1284 QQDYE
+1284 
-1289 NQKTA
+1289 A
-1294 IIQAA
+1294 
-1299 QDQRNQIAAEHAKN
+1299 
-1313 VQDIEDKYQ
+1313 
-1322 QDRLNTQIAF
+1322 
-1332 GGQMMGSLTSMFGS
+1332 GQT
-1346 MFGEQ
+1346 
-1351 SKAYKIMF
+1351 I
-1359 AADKAYAIAA
+1359 
-1369 AGIAIQQNI
+1369 
-1378 AAASKAGFPLNI
+1378 AGF
-1390 PLIAGA
+1390 
-1396 VAQGASII
+1396 S
-1404 ANIRAIKDQ
+1404 
-1413 GFADGGYTGSGRK
+1413 DGGFTGSGGK
-1426 YEPAGIV
+1426 YQPAGIV
-1433 HKGEVVWSQED
+1433 HKGEIVWSQED

-1493 NQNISNIFNRP
+1493 NQTISNIFNQP
-1504 TRENQ
+1504 IRENQ
-1509 IIVNA
+1509 IIT
-1514 FKPSKDAASR
+1514 K
-1524 SEDVQSITN
+1524 
-1533 QYAGNNTSFSEV
+1533 
-1545 LDKSIQSSKSFNAS
+1545 
-1559 KSIISSLSN
+1559 
-1568 SKVLNS
+1568 
-1574 NVSNS
+1574 
-1579 TVQNAEKELLKEVS
+1579 
-1593 IFKDNGF
+1593 GF
-1600 ADGGYTGKGKKYEI
+1600 ANGGFTG
-1614 AGAVHKGEIVWS
+1614 GAVSKP
-1626 QDDIKKWGGVDKVE
+1626 
-1640 QMRRATSPESFVS
+1640 TVS
-1653 NYAQNHTTFESI
+1653 A
-1665 LNRANQSSR
+1665 R
-1674 IFNQS
+1674 
-1679 KEISNIFNKSVQDDQ
+1679 
-1694 IIYKGNG
+1694 
-1701 NVPTSAT
+1701 
-1708 SDLYH
+1708 SDLFH

-1725 QDRSNLDDVQ
+1725 QDRSNLEDVQ
-1735 DFTLGRTSRPQAEI
+1735 DFTMGQAARPQAEI
-1749 MPSIEPSTPTINF
+1749 MPSIEPASPIINF

-1805 SDQIA
+1805 SDQIG

-1820 TENTTARRNRT
+1820 TENTTARRNR

>member
-1 MAQESRLV
+1 
-9 VVIDS
+9 
-14 QNAER
+14 
-19 NARNLGNELVS
+19 
-30 IERKGEFASK
+30 
-40 SMDSLSVATRALA
+40 
-53 GHMAGLVTVGAA
+53 
-65 ISKMDTYTGLQNRLK
+65 
-80 LVTNNQAEL
+80 
-89 NKATE
+89 
-94 DTFQIAQKTYSAWDS
+94 
-109 VLQVYQR
+109 
-116 FSDNAKTLNLTMDD
+116 
-130 TARLTETVSKAVAIS
+130 
-145 GASAEAADAALV
+145 
-157 QFGQAL
+157 GQAL

-208 SQEIVKALRNV
+208 SQEIVKALKNV

-398 AQSASSARLSAAL
+398 AQSAASSRLSAAL

-548 MISSGRFSQTQIDK
+548 MISSGRFSQNQIDK

-577 EQGNTALKLLNATSG
+577 EQGNTALKLLNATSR

-671 NSTAKVPVDNIKKLQ
+671 NSTAKIPAENIKGLQ
-686 EYAIKTDQSKIA
+686 DHATKTDQSKIA

-722 VLGAQQGETNELNN
+722 VLAAQQGETNELNN

-745 KLRDNANKDNLKND
+745 KLRDNANKDILKND

-797 GQEYAIFEA
+797 SQEAAIFEA

-811 KEVKDLQE
+811 KEAKDLQE
-819 SISESTRKQTK
+819 SITESSRKQTK
-830 EVEKQTKEAAK
+830 ESEKKLKITQAELEVAKRSAALIESSGLGK
-841 QAVLL
+841 YAESKGIPSSVIAGLL
-846 AGNDE
+846 AQESQGIREAKSHTGAIGYFQTTSGYRKQNNMSVADSYDLE
-851 KSRNMLRVYLA
+851 KSGKIVIDNIAKVYEKTGDLA
-862 FRNAGLGDKQA
+862 QAILSHNAGEGGA
-873 RVMTAQVGRET
+873 RQFTKTGKVKGSAE
-884 DFRNE
+884 RNKE
-889 AMFGSHKD
+889 VSQ
-897 ANNGYTNTGFLSWQK
+897 Y
-912 SRSTKLMQS
+912 
-921 LQGQGVLDKNG
+921 
-932 KIQQTQDALD
+932 
-942 AMAKHAVQE
+942 
-951 AMTDKSYSKSKAAL
+951 
-965 LNDDL
+965 
-970 DYRSLERIVAKNLVG
+970 VAKVSRYSDIIAGGVG
-985 WDYDGKKLGKAKA
+985 KGGLSDGDSDRAYGK
-998 SQHLAKQDS
+998 Q
-1007 YYNQLSK
+1007 
-1014 ILGDNPEAVSKA
+1014 I
-1026 IGDLSKLED
+1026 
-1035 EAYKARAK
+1035 KAR
-1043 TLEEVKQLQA
+1043 LELVKQGLNLQEQYEEEQA
-1053 TYDSETVARS
+1053 KRTKARN
-1063 KKREEEIN
+1063 EEIN
-1071 KATILGQSNLIPK
+1071 LAQQTGQTALIPK
-1084 INERY
+1084 IKERY
-1089 DAEDKLAQKQF
+1089 KAQDELAKLQQ
-1100 DFEVNGYKWTEEQKL
+1100 DFEVNGYKWTEKQKL
-1115 DYTYETNSL
+1115 EYTYETNSL

-1135 QRKVALDGLK
+1135 QRKVALGGLE

-1162 LFQARLSLL
+1162 LFQAEQFMLGEMERIKKRYALEYDEISKITDLEERRRKMSAFQADFIRNGVGNPTIDQYDTSSQFL
-1171 SETQAMQE
+1171 KSTNYTKPKQTNMQVLDEDYAQTYQKLKDNLAAVLESEKASYQE
-1179 RYRLEREEIH
+1179 RLEA
-1189 KNTKLSIEERQKLIA
+1189 ERVFKEARQQMDNEYHL
-1204 LSKANQDKETR
+1204 KAIDARKADHDSQLQLYSQMISSASST
-1215 DKVNNAVQNWGGIQ
+1215 WGGLTQIVKD
-1229 ADMNGTGEFF
+1229 ARGEN
-1239 RQDQERFSRLN
+1239 SRSFKAMFIAQQSFAIASAIISAHL
-1250 AANDLADSQFAATDL
+1250 AATQVAADATIPFFGAKIAASTAML
-1265 NEQNSL
+1265 AMGYAN
-1271 DGLNAQFEAGLIK
+1271 AGLI
-1284 QQDYE
+1284 
-1289 NQKTA
+1289 A
-1294 IIQAA
+1294 
-1299 QDQRNQIAAEHAKN
+1299 
-1313 VQDIEDKYQ
+1313 
-1322 QDRLNTQIAF
+1322 
-1332 GGQMMGSLTSMFGS
+1332 GQT
-1346 MFGEQ
+1346 
-1351 SKAYKIMF
+1351 I
-1359 AADKAYAIAA
+1359 
-1369 AGIAIQQNI
+1369 
-1378 AAASKAGFPLNI
+1378 AGF
-1390 PLIAGA
+1390 
-1396 VAQGASII
+1396 S
-1404 ANIRAIKDQ
+1404 
-1413 GFADGGYTGSGRK
+1413 DGGFTGSGGK
-1426 YEPAGIV
+1426 YQPAGIV
-1433 HKGEVVWSQED
+1433 HKGEIVWSQED

-1455 NMRKSANPE
+1455 KMRKSANPE
-1464 AFINNHAINNTSAE
+1464 AFLNN
-1478 NVFNRSFLSSKAFND
+1478 
-1493 NQNISNIFNRP
+1493 
-1504 TRENQ
+1504 
-1509 IIVNA
+1509 
-1514 FKPSKDAASR
+1514 
-1524 SEDVQSITN
+1524 
-1533 QYAGNNTSFSEV
+1533 
-1545 LDKSIQSSKSFNAS
+1545 NAS
-1559 KSIISSLSN
+1559 
-1568 SKVLNS
+1568 
-1574 NVSNS
+1574 
-1579 TVQNAEKELLKEVS
+1579 
-1593 IFKDNGF
+1593 
-1600 ADGGYTGKGKKYEI
+1600 ADS
-1614 AGAVHKGEIVWS
+1614 V
-1626 QDDIKKWGGVDKVE
+1626 
-1640 QMRRATSPESFVS
+1640 MRRAMMSSSAFIESQKQ
-1653 NYAQNHTTFESI
+1653 AD
-1665 LNRANQSSR
+1665 
-1674 IFNQS
+1674 IFNQP
-1679 KEISNIFNKSVQDDQ
+1679 VQDTQ

-1701 NVPTSAT
+1701 SVPTAASSAN
-1708 SDLYH
+1708 SDLFH
-1713 DGKVYFSSNGLV
+1713 DGKVYFSSNGIV

-1749 MPSIEPSTPTINF
+1749 MPSIEQSSPTINF
-1762 KIEVINQVSG
+1762 KIEVVNQVSG

-1780 DEQTVRIIVTDEL
+1780 DEKTVRIIVTDEL

-1820 TENTTARRNRT
+1820 TENTTARRNR

>member
-1 MAQESRLV
+1 MAQEARLV
-9 VVIDS
+9 IVIDS
-14 QNAER
+14 ER
-19 NARNLGNELVS
+19 AKRTAQDLSVELDS
-30 IERKGEFASK
+30 ITKKGDFASK
-40 SMDSLSVATRALA
+40 SMDRMSVATRALA
-53 GHMAGLVTVGAA
+53 GYMAGLLTVGSA

-80 LVTNNQAEL
+80 LVTNNQVEL

-94 DTFQIAQKTYSAWDS
+94 DTFRIAQKTYSAWDS

-208 SQEIVKALRNV
+208 SQEIVKALKNV

-398 AQSASSARLSAAL
+398 AQSAASSRLSAAL

-548 MISSGRFSQTQIDK
+548 MISSGRFSQNQIDK

-577 EQGNTALKLLNATSG
+577 EQGNTALKLLNATSR

-671 NSTAKVPVDNIKKLQ
+671 NSTAKIPAENIKGLQ
-686 EYAIKTDQSKIA
+686 DHATKTDQSKIA

-722 VLGAQQGETNELNN
+722 VLAAQQGETNELNN

-745 KLRDNANKDNLKND
+745 KLRDNANKDILKND

-797 GQEYAIFEA
+797 SQEAAIFEA

-811 KEVKDLQE
+811 KEAKDLQE
-819 SISESTRKQTK
+819 SITESSRKQTK
-830 EVEKQTKEAAK
+830 ESEKKLKITQAELEVAKRSAALIESSGLGK
-841 QAVLL
+841 YAESKGIPSSVIAGLL
-846 AGNDE
+846 AQESQGIREAKSHTGAIGYFQTTSGYRKQNNMSVADSYDLE
-851 KSRNMLRVYLA
+851 KSGKIVIDNIAKVYEKTGDLA
-862 FRNAGLGDKQA
+862 QAILSHNAGEGGA
-873 RVMTAQVGRET
+873 RQFTKTGKVKGSAE
-884 DFRNE
+884 RNKE
-889 AMFGSHKD
+889 VSQ
-897 ANNGYTNTGFLSWQK
+897 Y
-912 SRSTKLMQS
+912 
-921 LQGQGVLDKNG
+921 
-932 KIQQTQDALD
+932 
-942 AMAKHAVQE
+942 
-951 AMTDKSYSKSKAAL
+951 
-965 LNDDL
+965 
-970 DYRSLERIVAKNLVG
+970 VAKVSRYSDIIAGGVG
-985 WDYDGKKLGKAKA
+985 KGGLSDGDSDRAYGK
-998 SQHLAKQDS
+998 Q
-1007 YYNQLSK
+1007 
-1014 ILGDNPEAVSKA
+1014 I
-1026 IGDLSKLED
+1026 
-1035 EAYKARAK
+1035 KAR
-1043 TLEEVKQLQA
+1043 LELVKQGLNLQEQYEEEQA
-1053 TYDSETVARS
+1053 KRTKARN
-1063 KKREEEIN
+1063 EEIN
-1071 KATILGQSNLIPK
+1071 LAQQTGQTALIPK
-1084 INERY
+1084 IKERY
-1089 DAEDKLAQKQF
+1089 KAQDELAKLQQ
-1100 DFEVNGYKWTEEQKL
+1100 DFEVNGYKWTEKQKL
-1115 DYTYETNSL
+1115 EYTYETNSL

-1135 QRKVALDGLK
+1135 QRKVALGGLE

-1162 LFQARLSLL
+1162 LFQAEQFMLGEMERIKKRYALEYDEISKITDLEERRRKMSAFQADFIRNGVGNPTIDQYDTSSQFL
-1171 SETQAMQE
+1171 KSTNYTKPKQTNMQVLDEDYAQTYQKLKDNLAAVLESEKASYQE
-1179 RYRLEREEIH
+1179 RLEA
-1189 KNTKLSIEERQKLIA
+1189 ERVFKEARQQMDNEYHL
-1204 LSKANQDKETR
+1204 KAIDARKADHDSQLQLYSQMISSASST
-1215 DKVNNAVQNWGGIQ
+1215 WGGLTQIVKD
-1229 ADMNGTGEFF
+1229 ARGEN
-1239 RQDQERFSRLN
+1239 SRSFKAMFIAQQSFAIASAIISAHL
-1250 AANDLADSQFAATDL
+1250 AATQVAADATIPFFGAKIAASTAML
-1265 NEQNSL
+1265 AMGYAN
-1271 DGLNAQFEAGLIK
+1271 AGLI
-1284 QQDYE
+1284 
-1289 NQKTA
+1289 A
-1294 IIQAA
+1294 
-1299 QDQRNQIAAEHAKN
+1299 
-1313 VQDIEDKYQ
+1313 
-1322 QDRLNTQIAF
+1322 
-1332 GGQMMGSLTSMFGS
+1332 GQT
-1346 MFGEQ
+1346 
-1351 SKAYKIMF
+1351 I
-1359 AADKAYAIAA
+1359 
-1369 AGIAIQQNI
+1369 
-1378 AAASKAGFPLNI
+1378 AGF
-1390 PLIAGA
+1390 
-1396 VAQGASII
+1396 S
-1404 ANIRAIKDQ
+1404 
-1413 GFADGGYTGSGRK
+1413 DGGFTGSGGK
-1426 YEPAGIV
+1426 YQPAGIV
-1433 HKGEVVWSQED
+1433 HKGEIVWSQED

-1455 NMRKSANPE
+1455 KMRKSANPE
-1464 AFINNHAINNTSAE
+1464 AFLNN
-1478 NVFNRSFLSSKAFND
+1478 
-1493 NQNISNIFNRP
+1493 
-1504 TRENQ
+1504 
-1509 IIVNA
+1509 
-1514 FKPSKDAASR
+1514 
-1524 SEDVQSITN
+1524 
-1533 QYAGNNTSFSEV
+1533 
-1545 LDKSIQSSKSFNAS
+1545 NAS
-1559 KSIISSLSN
+1559 
-1568 SKVLNS
+1568 
-1574 NVSNS
+1574 
-1579 TVQNAEKELLKEVS
+1579 
-1593 IFKDNGF
+1593 
-1600 ADGGYTGKGKKYEI
+1600 ADS
-1614 AGAVHKGEIVWS
+1614 V
-1626 QDDIKKWGGVDKVE
+1626 
-1640 QMRRATSPESFVS
+1640 MRRAMMSSNAFIES
-1653 NYAQNHTTFESI
+1653 QK
-1665 LNRANQSSR
+1665 QSD
-1674 IFNQS
+1674 IFNQP
-1679 KEISNIFNKSVQDDQ
+1679 VQDTQ
-1694 IIYKGNG
+1694 IIYKGNRS
-1701 NVPTSAT
+1701 VPITSSSAS
-1708 SDLYH
+1708 SDLFH

-1735 DFTLGRTSRPQAEI
+1735 DFTLGSTSRPQAEM
-1749 MPSIEPSTPTINF
+1749 MPSIEP
-1762 KIEVINQVSG
+1762 
-1772 ATVEAEQL
+1772 
-1780 DEQTVRIIVTDEL
+1780 
-1793 DKQLPRKVPKLV
+1793 
-1805 SDQIA
+1805 
-1810 NPNSTISRSL
+1810 
-1820 TENTTARRNRT
+1820 

>member
-9 VVIDS
+9 IVIDS

-19 NARNLGNELVS
+19 NARNLGNELDS
-30 IERKGEFASK
+30 IERKGDYASK

-53 GHMAGLVTVGAA
+53 GYMAGLVTVGAA
-65 ISKMDTYTGLQNRLK
+65 ISKMDAYTGLQNRLK

-94 DTFQIAQKTYSAWDS
+94 DTFQIAQRTYSTWDS

-145 GASAEAADAALV
+145 GATAEAADASLV

-188 KGMGITVGEL
+188 QGMGITVGEL

-219 QDEVDAL
+219 ESDVDAL
-226 FAKTD
+226 FGKTD

-246 KFVGEAGKGSGAAQ
+246 KFVGEASQGSGAAQ
-260 ALSGSIQLLANNL
+260 ALSGSIKVLAENLESISYVAILGGTALLTKTIATQVSALNTKLGSLVANNAASQLQKQKSIESAKAALVEAEAHLANVRATN
-273 NLIADSAFAIGI
+273 AETQAKFGASAASARYV
-285 GLMTKAVLTKTV
+285 LAATNVEKATKAVTAAQGKSASMAGLLSGAWGLIGGPIGAITLGITALAATYMYFSSKSAEATAKLKEQAEAAKLTKEEIKALNDEQRKEKLGDLAATLDNQNKALRQQELAVGSALINIQNYAVGNAKV
-297 AVQASIAASTKQVF
+297 AEISNKARLGTISYTEAIEQLKSEKIPSDLMDALLKQV
-311 ATIAERNANIA
+311 NAYD
-322 AAKAEVE
+322 E
-329 SALAEAQSTQVTLTN
+329 
-344 IKATHAQ
+344 
-351 IMAEI
+351 
-356 ELEKVR
+356 
-362 LKAQITEQ
+362 
-370 GRTATITRMAQLGRL
+370 
-385 QAQVALE
+385 
-392 VAAAET
+392 AAET
-398 AQSASSARLSAAL
+398 AAKTKQTYSLFGVEVALAGNRAENAIVGVDKNTKSLNENERAALAAKNAQKKYADSLFDREFDAYLTKGLLAKGYSPDQVKQMVETANWARKEGVDITNELYQRGLKALAIDEENKKVIDAKNKALKETTNELSKQQKLSKRLVGVSGKSGIGTGPHLDVRYGGSMSGQKVSNEHLARLQAGGKPLSSYKISSNYGPRKAPTKGASSFHKGIDFSMPEG
-411 TAQSVATSRLA
+411 TPITTNVAVKDIKTWYDS
-422 LAKSALMAIF
+422 KGGGYVSEVIF
-432 SPMGLAIAATA
+432 EDG
-443 ASFYLLSSSSDEV
+443 
-456 KESLAT
+456 
-462 QSDSVSDLTDKYIK
+462 VS
-476 LNTVQALTEGVR
+476 
-488 LRKEIEQQN
+488 
-497 DAIDDASGAIK
+497 
-508 RFAYIQKELFKLSG
+508 
-522 SDYEDYQNAIK
+522 
-533 SIATGASDAGDLLKK
+533 
-548 MISSGRFSQTQIDK
+548 
-562 LIEFS
+562 
-567 SAVAESKNKI
+567 
-577 EQGNTALKLLNATSG
+577 LKLLHQSPSMQSKVKGGASKGSDKAAGDIQSQLERQQDLQRSLEN
-592 QHVEVTAESIKQ
+592 EVASEVGRINNNRKARLEDVDKANFSPERTAEIKAE
-604 LTIQTNLTKVATQNF
+604 INR
-619 TDMKTQ
+619 
-625 MLDSLRAQVEFI
+625 RA
-637 RLNGGSEEQVK
+637 
-648 SLNKVIQAYSLN
+648 
-660 QISATDAVSKF
+660 
-671 NSTAKVPVDNIKKLQ
+671 DNDI
-686 EYAIKTDQSKIA
+686 AI
-698 LNQANAELKKQND
+698 
-711 LRNEYLKQHQT
+711 
-722 VLGAQQGETNELNN
+722 
-736 QVAAQEKLN
+736 
-745 KLRDNANKDNLKND
+745 
-759 FLIKNT
+759 
-765 KAFGGGEKGLDKAR
+765 
-779 AASEF
+779 
-784 YTDNKIPMTRSLT
+784 
-797 GQEYAIFEA
+797 
-806 WYKKQ
+806 
-811 KEVKDLQE
+811 
-819 SISESTRKQTK
+819 
-830 EVEKQTKEAAK
+830 AK
-841 QAVLL
+841 QA
-846 AGNDE
+846 
-851 KSRNMLRVYLA
+851 LR
-862 FRNAGLGDKQA
+862 
-873 RVMTAQVGRET
+873 T
-884 DFRNE
+884 
-889 AMFGSHKD
+889 
-897 ANNGYTNTGFLSWQK
+897 
-912 SRSTKLMQS
+912 
-921 LQGQGVLDKNG
+921 
-932 KIQQTQDALD
+932 
-942 AMAKHAVQE
+942 
-951 AMTDKSYSKSKAAL
+951 
-965 LNDDL
+965 
-970 DYRSLERIVAKNLVG
+970 
-985 WDYDGKKLGKAKA
+985 
-998 SQHLAKQDS
+998 
-1007 YYNQLSK
+1007 
-1014 ILGDNPEAVSKA
+1014 
-1026 IGDLSKLED
+1026 KLED
-1035 EAYKARAK
+1035 YK
-1043 TLEEVKQLQA
+1043 EF
-1053 TYDSETVARS
+1053 
-1063 KKREEEIN
+1063 
-1071 KATILGQSNLIPK
+1071 
-1084 INERY
+1084 
-1089 DAEDKLAQKQF
+1089 QK
-1100 DFEVNGYKWTEEQKL
+1100 TEEQLLEENFNRKKFNAAH
-1115 DYTYETNSL
+1115 DIE
-1124 RLVAEGKLSED
+1124 LSKSE
-1135 QRKVALDGLK
+1135 QKQAIELLEQ
-1145 LQKQQELG
+1145 QKQQELG

-1179 RYRLEREEIH
+1179 RYRLEREEIL

-1204 LSKANQDKETR
+1204 LSKANQDKDTR

-1229 ADMNGTGEFF
+1229 ADMNGTSEFF

-1250 AANDLADSQFAATDL
+1250 AANDLADSQYSATDL

-1271 DGLNAQFEAGLIK
+1271 DGLDAQLEAGLIK

-1294 IIQAA
+1294 IIQTA
-1299 QDQRNQIAAEHAKN
+1299 QDQRNQIAAEYAKN
-1313 VQDIEDKYQ
+1313 AQDIEDKYQ
-1322 QDRLNTQIAF
+1322 QDRLYTQIAF

-1378 AAASKAGFPLNI
+1378 AAASKVGFPYNL

-1413 GFADGGYTGSGRK
+1413 GFAEGGYTGSGGK

-1444 IKRWGGVGLVE
+1444 IRRWGGVGLVE

-1464 AFINNHAINNTSAE
+1464 AFINNHAQNNTSIE

-1493 NQNISNIFNRP
+1493 NKSISNISN
-1504 TRENQ
+1504 
-1509 IIVNA
+1509 
-1514 FKPSKDAASR
+1514 
-1524 SEDVQSITN
+1524 
-1533 QYAGNNTSFSEV
+1533 
-1545 LDKSIQSSKSFNAS
+1545 
-1559 KSIISSLSN
+1559 LSN

-1600 ADGGYTGKGKKYEI
+1600 ADGGYTGKGNKYEI

-1679 KEISNIFNKSVQDDQ
+1679 KEISNIFNQPVQDDQ

-1725 QDRSNLDDVQ
+1725 QDRSNLEDVQ
-1735 DFTLGRTSRPQAEI
+1735 DFTIGQAARPQAEI

-1762 KIEVINQVSG
+1762 KIEVINQVSS

-1780 DEQTVRIIVTDEL
+1780 DEQTVRIIVKDEL
-1793 DKQLPRKVPKLV
+1793 DKQLPRTVPKLV